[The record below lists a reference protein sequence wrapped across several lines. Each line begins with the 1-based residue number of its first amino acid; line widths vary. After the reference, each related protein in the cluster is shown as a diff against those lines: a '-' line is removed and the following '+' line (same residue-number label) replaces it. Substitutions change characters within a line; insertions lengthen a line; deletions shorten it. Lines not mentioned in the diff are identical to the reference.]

1 MSRDGGGACRQ
12 RSRHGAWSGRAGSPD
27 EAVSVDREHIV
38 RFLRDELGGFGNDPA
53 LVERLGRSGTVTV
66 REPGVTTA
74 STRALASGAPGGAV
88 HIVLEG
94 LLVLRSDGDVEP
106 PVALATGGMYVL
118 GERAS
123 VTTALRTT
131 TISIDEATWRSAT
144 GDEEASFETWRDALG
159 ASYPAEPVARDRPPD
174 GRDAGGDDVTRG
186 TLDTS
191 GALLRSTVERLMC
204 PDPIVAPPERSI
216 REAAALMG
224 ERRLSCL
231 PVVRDGALVGIVT
244 ESDMTARVVGTG
256 ASVDAPLESVMTPDP
271 FSIGATDSAFD
282 LLSLMARHHVSHVPV
297 IRGDRV
303 VGIVTHGDL
312 VRRQSISPVFIVQ
325 RVARLDDVDALVR
338 ATADVPRLL
347 ADLVESGGDARS
359 VGRLVTSV
367 TDALTRRLIELAVA
381 RLGPAPCRFA
391 WLACGS
397 QGRREQSGATD
408 QDNALLLE
416 DAYEPEAQ
424 GPWFEALAAF
434 VCDGLAAAGYDRC
447 PGEMM
452 ASTDRWRQPLA
463 VWQRKF
469 GHWIAEPG
477 TESQLLASVMFDLRC
492 VAGERELFSPLRRG
506 VFEEASRN
514 SLFVAHMGKNSLGHR
529 PPIGLFN
536 RLARA
541 RRGAFRGRI
550 DLKLG
555 GIAPIVDLG
564 RLHALAAALPVAGT
578 VERLRHA
585 CEKGSS
591 MLSTAGARDLL
602 DVWETVSMIR
612 LEHQARQVR
621 RGEVPDNHVDPGA
634 LSRLERERLRDAL
647 LAVRDIQSALGNRL
661 AAVAR

>member
-1 MSRDGGGACRQ
+1 MPGDTLLDSAM
-12 RSRHGAWSGRAGSPD
+12 
-27 EAVSVDREHIV
+27 SVDRERIV
-38 RFLRDELGGFGNDPA
+38 RFLREELGGFGDDPA
-53 LVERLGRSGTVTV
+53 LVERLGQGCSVTV
-66 REPGVTTA
+66 REPGETTA
-74 STRALASGAPGGAV
+74 SSGATGSGPAGGAV

-94 LLVLRSDGDVEP
+94 LLVLRTDGDAEP
-106 PVALATGGMYVL
+106 PVALGTGGTYVL

-123 VTTALRTT
+123 VTAALPTT
-131 TISIDEATWRSAT
+131 TISIDAATWQAST
-144 GDEEASFETWRDALG
+144 GDGEASFETWRDALG
-159 ASYPAEPVARDRPPD
+159 ASYPAESVAGDRLPD
-174 GRDAGGDDVTRG
+174 EPDASGEAARG

-191 GALLRSTVERLMC
+191 GALLRATVESLMH
-204 PDPIVAPPERSI
+204 PDPVVTPPDRPI

-231 PVVRDGALVGIVT
+231 PVVDGDALVGIVT

-271 FSIGATDSAFD
+271 YSIEAADSAFE

-297 IRGDRV
+297 TRADRV

-312 VRRQSISPVFIVQ
+312 VRRQSTSPVFIVQ
-325 RVARLDDVDALVR
+325 RIARLDDPEALVR

-367 TDALTRRLIELAVA
+367 TDALTRRLIELATL

-416 DAYEPEAQ
+416 DAYEPATD
-424 GPWFEALAAF
+424 GPWFESLATF
-434 VCDGLAAAGYDRC
+434 VCDGLAAAGYDYC

-452 ASTDRWRQPLA
+452 ATTDAWRQPLA
-463 VWQRKF
+463 AWREKF
-469 GHWIAEPG
+469 RRWIAEPG
-477 TESQLLASVMFDLRC
+477 PESQLLASVMFDLRC
-492 VAGERELFSPLRRG
+492 IAGERALFAPLREG
-506 VFEEASRN
+506 VFEAASRN
-514 SLFVAHMGKNSLGHR
+514 TLFVAHMGGSALSHR

-564 RLHALAAALPVAGT
+564 RLHALAAGLPVAGT

-585 CEKGSS
+585 REAGSS
-591 MLSTAGARDLL
+591 MLSAAGARDLL

-647 LAVRDIQSALGNRL
+647 LAVRDIQSALGNRV